1 MKHYIL
7 YLEVLYEKEYIYSIQ
22 EEKINGILHIIGFII
37 SVLFLPICLIKVDTI
52 ISVTALLI
60 YCISLSIMFLMSSLY
75 HLATK
80 EKTKK
85 RLQILDHCSIFLLIA
100 GKYTPFVIIGM
111 LSNESIIILIMVW
124 VMALIGI
131 TLNLINMKN
140 IIIKTISYIFYILM
154 GWFVMFISH
163 KIPLLNEMAFIYLL
177 IGGIIYTAGF
187 IFYAIGK
194 RKKWFHCIWH
204 IFVLLGVI
212 MHIISIMYMIKFF

>member
-1 MKHYIL
+1 MK
-7 YLEVLYEKEYIYSIQ
+7 KEYIYSIQ

-100 GKYTPFVIIGM
+100 GTYTPFMIIGM
-111 LSNESIIILIMVW
+111 LSNESIIILLMVW

-154 GWFVMFISH
+154 GWSVMFISH

-204 IFVLLGVI
+204 IFVLLGAI

>member
-1 MKHYIL
+1 MK
-7 YLEVLYEKEYIYSIQ
+7 KEYIYSIQ

-100 GKYTPFVIIGM
+100 GTYTPFMIIGM
-111 LSNESIIILIMVW
+111 LSNESIIILLMVW

-131 TLNLINMKN
+131 TLNLIYSL
-140 IIIKTISYIFYILM
+140 TLPIL
-154 GWFVMFISH
+154 
-163 KIPLLNEMAFIYLL
+163 A
-177 IGGIIYTAGF
+177 
-187 IFYAIGK
+187 
-194 RKKWFHCIWH
+194 
-204 IFVLLGVI
+204 
-212 MHIISIMYMIKFF
+212 